1 MTRADGHGALLMKLL
16 CTILMSTV
24 LGTSL
29 GARDRRPV
37 VEGGGSQ
44 STTESPFFCNVKALS
59 AAARTRHF
67 DELGPVLRSLR
78 IGVRELPDGYAFQFP
93 ADPATVALV
102 AEWVAGE
109 RACCP
114 FFDIAMTFDRE
125 GGPFWLTLTGRNGTK
140 EFIKIDAPDWIK

>member
-1 MTRADGHGALLMKLL
+1 MMKILFAL
-16 CTILMSTV
+16 LMSTV
-24 LGTSL
+24 LGMSFDAI
-29 GARDRRPV
+29 GRGD
-37 VEGGGSQ
+37 GGSQ
-44 STTESPFFCNVKALS
+44 TTTESPFFCNVKALS

-67 DELGPVLRSLR
+67 DELGPMLRSLR
-78 IGVRELPDGYAFQFP
+78 LAVRELPNGYAFRFP

-125 GGPFWLTLTGRNGTK
+125 GGPFWVTLTGRPGTK
-140 EFIKIDAPDWIK
+140 EFITADAPGWIK